1 MDLEFLLLLYTRR
14 FINCN
19 ITNLASFQFVLI
31 FRNPYSIYGLLNL
44 KMNKMT
50 EKHGDNIDATL
61 TAIRSAV
68 GKTAGARLSWAE
80 ENRIDL
86 VEQGDRMVRCY
97 ENWLLDDEQKQ
108 MLDAHPVD
116 KLILYSASYLCNI
129 GLTDRQD
136 IQPLAMDVKNDP
148 TCKLFNKSLSK
159 RSCRMIRDRWQDL
172 GIPNKTLT
180 ETIAGVCQQAGTADS
195 DGLAR
200 DESEAAVLDEATV
213 NVPLLAV
220 YLQVCRAL
228 DLASPSTI
236 LQISAHLPEDN
247 PISPGRLGTYF
258 RVSDAG
264 AHPYLNGTIRLRI
277 ECTHP
282 DVHRALKHHERAVQQ
297 LLEKMNQRIRPR
309 FLYSDILY
317 EIEADGYTPIDL
329 KFSVD
334 SSAGLQL
341 FMGNRLYS
349 DKRVFLR
356 ELIQNAVDACHYRKL
371 VDRDYSP
378 AIAIEFN
385 EDVSTIRVRDN
396 GIGMTRQWIEKYFLA
411 IGISFYQSNEIR
423 DVNRDSRIDFGFISQ
438 FGIGFL
444 SSFQVADKIIIKT
457 RKASFPG
464 LMITISDLRD
474 YFDVNILEEDC
485 PVGTEVTLH
494 LKESKIK
501 YCRSMEYTG
510 YLKTNIRFLQVP
522 VELTEN
528 SGGII
533 TIGREKLAYDADE
546 RTGTVFVAPLKF
558 PESEGYVRL
567 GAKKNGEN
575 IHALES
581 ADGGVSIFQ
590 DGIFV
595 TQIDTLLPEG
605 ARQNIVTRINLMGQD
620 KCELSMDRNRMF
632 WSTDQLRNIKRII
645 RYGLVDVANQLM
657 SAVQVQDVSVNT
669 YNSIVNHLAI
679 FFDFSDVD
687 DVMYDRLFEPIRNKV
702 EKRFRDFV
710 RINFAHT
717 LRLNDIADADGYSE
731 SWQRNVLNSFTKN

>member
-1 MDLEFLLLLYTRR
+1 MTKQLSDDL
-14 FINCN
+14 
-19 ITNLASFQFVLI
+19 
-31 FRNPYSIYGLLNL
+31 
-44 KMNKMT
+44 
-50 EKHGDNIDATL
+50 DAAL
-61 TAIRSAV
+61 RAIRSAV
-68 GKTAGARLSWAE
+68 GRLNGAQLPWDA
-80 ENRIDL
+80 ENRVDL

-108 MLDAHPVD
+108 MLADQP
-116 KLILYSASYLCNI
+116 KYKFILYAASYLCDI
-129 GLTDRQD
+129 GLADHQG
-136 IQPLAMDVKNDP
+136 IQPPAK
-148 TCKLFNKSLSK
+148 
-159 RSCRMIRDRWQDL
+159 
-172 GIPNKTLT
+172 
-180 ETIAGVCQQAGTADS
+180 GVI

-200 DESEAAVLDEATV
+200 ESFDRSLSTRSSRLIRDSWQEFGIPNESLANAIARVCLLDETPDGKKVTFSDSDREIKNDAAVILS
-213 NVPLLAV
+213 LLAA
-220 YLQVCRAL
+220 YLEVCRAL
-228 DLASPSTI
+228 DLACPATI
-236 LQISAHLPEDN
+236 LQISACLPEN
-247 PISPGRLGTYF
+247 NSVSPGSLKKYF

-277 ECTHP
+277 ECTHSEI
-282 DVHRALKHHERAVQQ
+282 HRALKHHERSVQQ
-297 LLEKMNQRIRPR
+297 LLERLNRRVRPR
-309 FLYSDILY
+309 FLYSDVLY
-317 EIEADGYTPIDL
+317 EVEADGYTPIDL

-371 VDRDYSP
+371 AENDYSP

-385 EDVSTIRVRDN
+385 EDVSTIKVRDN

-444 SSFQVADKIIIKT
+444 SSFQVAEKIIIKT
-457 RKASFPG
+457 RKATFPG

-474 YFDVNILEEDC
+474 YFDVKVLEEDC

-522 VELTEN
+522 VELIDN
-528 SGGII
+528 SGGKI
-533 TIGREKLAYDADE
+533 TIGREKLAYDTDE
-546 RTGTVFVAPLKF
+546 RAGTVFVAPLKF

-605 ARQNIVTRINLMGQD
+605 ARQNVVTRINLMGQD

-632 WSTDQLRNIKRII
+632 WTTDQLRNIKRII
-645 RYGLVDVANQLM
+645 RYGLVDVANQLL
-657 SAVQVQDVSVNT
+657 SAVQVQDMSVNT

-679 FFDFSDVD
+679 FFDFSEVD
-687 DVMYDRLFEPIRNKV
+687 DVMYNRLSEPIRTKV

-717 LRLNDIADADGYSE
+717 LKLNGITEADGYGE
-731 SWQRNVLNSFTKN
+731 SWQQNILNSFTKN